1 LDPRRK
7 SWNDQQ
13 QELRKA
19 LSDPQNLDR
28 AVRLFLDQHAM
39 VHSRE
44 VSGLEASS
52 FEDEIWYELDQAA
65 TRLIPKGF
73 EHSIAW
79 IFWHLTRIEDMT
91 MGILVA
97 GKDQLFFSEGWYERL
112 GTLVKDTGNQ
122 MSYKQV
128 QELSAQL
135 DIPDLKAYRIQ
146 VGLHTR
152 AIFSQLAK
160 ENLKEKVNPLHIEH
174 LRQTG
179 SVAVEAEGLLEYWGG
194 LTIAGLLLMPPT
206 RHTFIH
212 INEALRIKQKV
223 SIQ

>member
-1 LDPRRK
+1 MDPRRK
-7 SWNDQQ
+7 FWNEQQ

-19 LSDPQNLDR
+19 LSDHKNHDR
-28 AVRLFLDQHAM
+28 AIRLFLDQHAM
-39 VHSRE
+39 VHSRD
-44 VSGLEASS
+44 VSGFDSCT
-52 FEDEIWYELDQAA
+52 FEDEVWSKLDQAA
-65 TRLIPKGF
+65 TRMIPKGF
-73 EHSIAW
+73 DHSIAW

-91 MGILVA
+91 MNGLVA
-97 GKDQLFFSEGWYERL
+97 GKDQLFFSEGWNERL

-122 MSYKQV
+122 MSDEQI

-135 DIPDLKAYRIQ
+135 DILVLKAYRTR

-152 AIFSQLAK
+152 ELILQLTI
-160 ENLKEKVNPLHIEH
+160 ENTKEKVNPIHIEH

-212 INEALRIKQKV
+212 LNEALKIKQKTLD
-223 SIQ
+223 